1 MGEKL
6 SFSLEVKQELSKINS
21 LADKNNVK
29 CELMG
34 YLVTSNTS
42 VQKNKVRF
50 STESQ
55 YNINRF
61 SKLLNNLGFVNYDI
75 KIQRNMYS
83 IFINKNDI
91 QELIRAEEDINIA
104 NEILSYFLK
113 SEILEKAFI
122 RGTFLG
128 SGTIN
133 NPEKKYHLE
142 IFLKNLET
150 AKYII
155 EILRKYS
162 IDFKILERSKKYAI
176 YTKEGEE
183 ISKFLA
189 LMGASASVL
198 KFEEIRVYR
207 DIKNNINRKV
217 NCETANLNKI
227 VNSSVK
233 QINDIKYIKERG
245 KFNELSEQLKEIAIV
260 RIENPDMSLEELGK
274 LLKKPIGKSGVNH
287 RLRKIQKIVEELKE
301 ESNK

>member
-1 MGEKL
+1 M

-91 QELIRAEEDINIA
+91 QELIRAEENINIA

-287 RLRKIQKIVEELKE
+287 RLRKIQKIVEKLKE

>member
-1 MGEKL
+1 M

-91 QELIRAEEDINIA
+91 QELIRAEENINIA

-155 EILRKYS
+155 EILKKYS

-233 QINDIKYIKERG
+233 QINDIKYIKEKG

>member
-1 MGEKL
+1 M

-91 QELIRAEEDINIA
+91 QELIRAEENINIA

-189 LMGASASVL
+189 LMRASASVL

>member
-1 MGEKL
+1 M

-91 QELIRAEEDINIA
+91 QELIRAEENINIA

-133 NPEKKYHLE
+133 KTEKKYHLE

>member
-6 SFSLEVKQELSKINS
+6 SFSLEVKQKLSKINS

-91 QELIRAEEDINIA
+91 QELIRAEENINIA

>member
-1 MGEKL
+1 M

-91 QELIRAEEDINIA
+91 QELIIAEENINIA

-113 SEILEKAFI
+113 SEILEKAFV

-155 EILRKYS
+155 EILKKYS

-233 QINDIKYIKERG
+233 QINDIKYIKEKG

>member
-1 MGEKL
+1 M

-91 QELIRAEEDINIA
+91 QELIRAEENINIA

-122 RGTFLG
+122 KGTFLG

-233 QINDIKYIKERG
+233 QINDIKYIKEKG

>member
-91 QELIRAEEDINIA
+91 QELIRAEENINIA

-133 NPEKKYHLE
+133 NPEKKYNLE

>member
-1 MGEKL
+1 M

-91 QELIRAEEDINIA
+91 QELIRAEENINIA

-233 QINDIKYIKERG
+233 QINDIKYIKEKG

>member
-1 MGEKL
+1 M

-104 NEILSYFLK
+104 NENLSYFLK

>member
-1 MGEKL
+1 M

-91 QELIRAEEDINIA
+91 QELIIAEENINIA

-233 QINDIKYIKERG
+233 QINDIKYIKEKG

>member
-1 MGEKL
+1 M

-91 QELIRAEEDINIA
+91 QELIRAEENINIA

-198 KFEEIRVYR
+198 KFEDIRVYR

>member
-1 MGEKL
+1 M

-75 KIQRNMYS
+75 KIQRNMYY

-91 QELIRAEEDINIA
+91 QELIRAEENINIA

>member
-91 QELIRAEEDINIA
+91 QELIRAEENINIA

-207 DIKNNINRKV
+207 DIKNNINDV
-217 NCETANLNKI
+217 NIIEIRECCNHHKLTSKG
-227 VNSSVK
+227 
-233 QINDIKYIKERG
+233 YIWLFELDD
-245 KFNELSEQLKEIAIV
+245 FELSNEYLDDK
-260 RIENPDMSLEELGK
+260 
-274 LLKKPIGKSGVNH
+274 
-287 RLRKIQKIVEELKE
+287 
-301 ESNK
+301 

>member
-6 SFSLEVKQELSKINS
+6 SSSLEVKQELSKINS

-91 QELIRAEEDINIA
+91 QELIRAEENINIA

>member
-1 MGEKL
+1 M

-91 QELIRAEEDINIA
+91 QELIRAEENINIA
-104 NEILSYFLK
+104 NEILLYFLK

>member
-1 MGEKL
+1 M

-91 QELIRAEEDINIA
+91 QELIRAEANINIA

-155 EILRKYS
+155 EILKKYS

>member
-1 MGEKL
+1 M

-91 QELIRAEEDINIA
+91 QELIRAEENINIA

-274 LLKKPIGKSGVNH
+274 LLKTPIGKSGVNH

>member
-1 MGEKL
+1 M

-91 QELIRAEEDINIA
+91 QELIRAEENINIA

-113 SEILEKAFI
+113 SEILEKAFV
-122 RGTFLG
+122 RGSFLG

-155 EILRKYS
+155 EILKKYS

-233 QINDIKYIKERG
+233 QINDIKYIKEKG

>member
-1 MGEKL
+1 M

-91 QELIRAEEDINIA
+91 QELIRAEENINIA

-113 SEILEKAFI
+113 SEILEKAFV

>member
-1 MGEKL
+1 M

-91 QELIRAEEDINIA
+91 QELIRAEENINIA

-113 SEILEKAFI
+113 SEILEKAFV

-233 QINDIKYIKERG
+233 QINDIKYIKEKG

>member
-1 MGEKL
+1 M

-61 SKLLNNLGFVNYDI
+61 RKLLNNLGFVNYDI

-91 QELIRAEEDINIA
+91 QELIRAEENINIA

>member
-1 MGEKL
+1 M

-91 QELIRAEEDINIA
+91 QELIRAEENINIA

-233 QINDIKYIKERG
+233 QNNDIKYIKERG

>member
-1 MGEKL
+1 M

-91 QELIRAEEDINIA
+91 QELIRAEENINIA

-113 SEILEKAFI
+113 SEILEKAFV

-128 SGTIN
+128 SETIN

-233 QINDIKYIKERG
+233 QINDIKYIKEKG

>member
-1 MGEKL
+1 M

-91 QELIRAEEDINIA
+91 QELIRAEENINIA

-287 RLRKIQKIVEELKE
+287 RLRKIQK
-301 ESNK
+301 

>member
-1 MGEKL
+1 M

-91 QELIRAEEDINIA
+91 QELIRAEENINIA

-122 RGTFLG
+122 SGTFLG

>member
-1 MGEKL
+1 M

-91 QELIRAEEDINIA
+91 QELIRAEENINIA

-128 SGTIN
+128 GGTIN

>member
-1 MGEKL
+1 M

-91 QELIRAEEDINIA
+91 QELIRAEENINIA

-227 VNSSVK
+227 INSSVK

>member
-1 MGEKL
+1 M

-21 LADKNNVK
+21 LADKSNVK
-29 CELMG
+29 CELLG
-34 YLVTSNTS
+34 YLLTSNIS
-42 VQKNKVRF
+42 IQKNKIKF

-61 SKLLNNLGFVNYDI
+61 GKLLNNLGFVDYDI

-83 IFINKNDI
+83 VIVNKNDI
-91 QELIRAEEDINIA
+91 QELVKAKENINLA
-104 NEILSYFLK
+104 NETLASFLK

-142 IFLKNLET
+142 ISLKNLDN

-155 EILRKYS
+155 EILKKYN
-162 IDFKILERSKKYAI
+162 IDFKILEKSKNFAI

-189 LMGASASVL
+189 LIGANTSVL

-227 VNSSVK
+227 VSSSVK
-233 QINDIKYIKERG
+233 QINDINYLKEKG
-245 KFNELSEQLKEIAIV
+245 EFSKLPEQLKEVAIV
-260 RIENPDMSLEELGK
+260 RIKNPDASLEELGK
-274 LLKKPIGKSGVNH
+274 LLEKNIGKSGVNH
-287 RLRKIQKIVEELKE
+287 RLRKIRQIVKELKKE
-301 ESNK
+301 TKK

>member
-1 MGEKL
+1 M

-91 QELIRAEEDINIA
+91 QELIRAEENINIA

-113 SEILEKAFI
+113 SEILEKAFV

-155 EILRKYS
+155 EILKKYS

-233 QINDIKYIKERG
+233 QINDIKYIKEKG

>member
-1 MGEKL
+1 M

-301 ESNK
+301 ESNQ

>member
-1 MGEKL
+1 M

-91 QELIRAEEDINIA
+91 QELIRAEENINIA

-260 RIENPDMSLEELGK
+260 RIENPDMSLEEFGK

>member
-1 MGEKL
+1 M

-91 QELIRAEEDINIA
+91 QELIRAEENINIA

-113 SEILEKAFI
+113 SEILEKAFV

-233 QINDIKYIKERG
+233 QINDIKYIKEKG

-260 RIENPDMSLEELGK
+260 RIENPDMSFEELGK